1 MTNRIES
8 TSFTA
13 TLTAIVL
20 GLFGAVLAGFG
31 AAGIYLTAT
40 VDLGA
45 FGAFASFVVL
55 ATPYAYAAAAALIL
69 AGLLVML
76 TATRINRLRWYGGG
90 LFLSLG
96 FAAAGGVSL
105 LLASRIPDASLGPIV
120 QGVGVLLLLPT
131 PLLLLATPDFRRR

>member
-13 TLTAIVL
+13 ALAAIVL

-31 AAGIYLTAT
+31 AAGVYLTVG
-40 VDLGA
+40 VDLEA

-69 AGLLVML
+69 AGLLVMF

-96 FAAAGGVSL
+96 FAAVGAAAL
-105 LLASRIPDASLGPIV
+105 LFASRVPDASLAPIV